1 MAELEGLK
9 NEKRVAA
16 AESKASDAKTEE
28 TKTPSK
34 K

>member
-1 MAELEGLK
+1 MAELEDQK

-16 AESKASDAKTEE
+16 AGSKVTEAKAED